1 MLPCR
6 PSWPTKTDQRAWR
19 ARSGGRVFSLQ
30 LKPCILNTS
39 SCNSLVTSR
48 SNRSFGGKSFLVC
61 LVVCFLIYMFNR
73 VHFRLHGQTP
83 QHQLSELID
92 VSPYREAKPQ
102 RVSGH
107 LVATRKEKVLQ
118 NIIPIFFPEAS
129 EGRRIKTSL
138 MTEICQLMQH
148 FTGNTTSPSLLSETL
163 FFSPDPLN
171 CN

>member
-6 PSWPTKTDQRAWR
+6 PSWPTKTDQRACC
-19 ARSGGRVFSLQ
+19 ARSGGRVFSPQ
-30 LKPCILNTS
+30 LKLCILNTS
-39 SCNSLVTSR
+39 SCNSLVTTR
-48 SNRSFGGKSFLVC
+48 SNHSFGGKSFLV
-61 LVVCFLIYMFNR
+61 VFFFLIYMFNR
-73 VHFRLHGQTP
+73 VHFHPHGQTP

-118 NIIPIFFPEAS
+118 NIIPIFFPETS
-129 EGRRIKTSL
+129 EGWRIKTSL

-148 FTGNTTSPSLLSETL
+148 FMGDTTSHELLSETL